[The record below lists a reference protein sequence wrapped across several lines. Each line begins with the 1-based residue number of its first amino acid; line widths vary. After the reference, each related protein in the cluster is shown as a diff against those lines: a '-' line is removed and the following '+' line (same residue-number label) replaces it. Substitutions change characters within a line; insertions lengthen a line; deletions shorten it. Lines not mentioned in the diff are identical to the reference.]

1 MADQLKAKQKG
12 LGVTDV
18 VMLGYG
24 SIIGAGLFVASGLA
38 VQQAGPAVLIAFAIG
53 AVALV
58 GVLTALAEMAAANP
72 AAGGLRTFA
81 RESMGPW
88 MGFTVGWLYWAS
100 GVATMSTE
108 VTAAALLAHLWLP
121 GTPLWVLTLAFA
133 VLVAGI
139 NFMDPRGFGKVEGA
153 LSSVKVAALIGF
165 IAIGVWALARGQGA
179 GLHALRAAGF
189 SPGALFPAGVRGVG
203 ASLLMVMATY
213 AGVQS
218 VAMAAA
224 ETRDPARTVP
234 RAIGVLTVSVI
245 LLYLGA
251 FSVLILVLP
260 WNQILMGASPFVQ
273 ALSSLGLPGLQHV
286 LNFVVLTAA
295 LSALNSSLFAISRML
310 RSLAQDAEAPRI
322 LKRSS
327 PTGNPTWAVAGS
339 SAALLVAILIS
350 YLMPARAFQLV
361 ASASASTAMF
371 SWSIIGL
378 CHLRYRPVLE
388 REGKLV
394 YRAGGFPLLTL
405 ASLAIMFLT
414 LLSTPL
420 NPGQVP
426 GLVVAVT
433 EFTLISL
440 VYWLFMR
447 SRAGVPGGRGRLRRV
462 EFAEPAAEVGQEERA
477 PNMASRRR
485 TARLR

>member
-1 MADQLKAKQKG
+1 M
-12 LGVTDV
+12 
-18 VMLGYG
+18 
-24 SIIGAGLFVASGLA
+24 
-38 VQQAGPAVLIAFAIG
+38 
-53 AVALV
+53 
-58 GVLTALAEMAAANP
+58 
-72 AAGGLRTFA
+72 
-81 RESMGPW
+81 
-88 MGFTVGWLYWAS
+88 
-100 GVATMSTE
+100 
-108 VTAAALLAHLWLP
+108 
-121 GTPLWVLTLAFA
+121 
-133 VLVAGI
+133 
-139 NFMDPRGFGKVEGA
+139 
-153 LSSVKVAALIGF
+153 
-165 IAIGVWALARGQGA
+165 
-179 GLHALRAAGF
+179 
-189 SPGALFPAGVRGVG
+189 
-203 ASLLMVMATY
+203 
-213 AGVQS
+213 
-218 VAMAAA
+218 
-224 ETRDPARTVP
+224 
-234 RAIGVLTVSVI
+234 
-245 LLYLGA
+245 
-251 FSVLILVLP
+251 
-260 WNQILMGASPFVQ
+260 
-273 ALSSLGLPGLQHV
+273 
-286 LNFVVLTAA
+286 
-295 LSALNSSLFAISRML
+295 
-310 RSLAQDAEAPRI
+310 
-322 LKRSS
+322 KRSS

-477 PNMASRRR
+477 TNIASRRR